1 MAFERRANRNR
12 RCLIEKNPHLLRN
25 LRRVSG
31 WLIETAGGEFD
42 HRLHLFP
49 VQPIEP
55 FHNVVDIGPGFQI
68 FEDSGHRHPGT
79 LQNPCPAHFARDAF
93 DGGTRQPTESCH
105 VLALLHLTSS
115 HNRLRWNRAVAQPHE
130 ILRHTIRRDIER
142 FYNAAAEPFETT
154 LRKIEAGEEPFAP
167 RRAPEDYDAPEYEY
181 KGSEAY
187 KCLGVL
193 GNCSLGLT
201 HKALHD
207 T

>member
-1 MAFERRANRNR
+1 MFLSVVSSKSNPASSATVSKSPFLNLSQPCWAAVRTVWLERRTDRNR

-93 DGGTRQPTESCH
+93 DGGTLRPIESAMF
-105 VLALLHLTSS
+105 LPSS
-115 HNRLRWNRAVAQPHE
+115 IV
-130 ILRHTIRRDIER
+130 
-142 FYNAAAEPFETT
+142 
-154 LRKIEAGEEPFAP
+154 
-167 RRAPEDYDAPEYEY
+167 
-181 KGSEAY
+181 
-187 KCLGVL
+187 
-193 GNCSLGLT
+193 
-201 HKALHD
+201 
-207 T
+207 